1 MMERLPSEDWV
12 QNPHRV
18 SSCGRLISFL
28 CKHASATND
37 SEISELIFSIL
48 SFKREDSAFLKA
60 ADGEAVISRAR
71 TAHVDIVKCKCALH
85 VQKRVTTPCILVT
98 KRSKKAQGFKYSLL
112 TLSSSNQLEP
122 CFEFKL
128 PYQLTGDVSIFNGP
142 TVLWTHAGYVY
153 YTSLQAG
160 EVKQIPMQLSHSI
173 SGELPLHR
181 GQIFILGLQ
190 NLSETST
197 SDQSTSQTL
206 GYLVQNGQVFDG
218 AVVLPYPYI
227 TITHC
232 ILVLSA
238 EEVDGVLK
246 AAVVAATSKQQ
257 LIYIEH
263 GIVKDVCHLPFVQ
276 PEDIQ
281 VVDTGRSG
289 CLFVISFHEGHV
301 CAVWK
306 EKFQVASHWS
316 GVSSVHVDD
325 FMGYG
330 TDQMLLIF
338 KDPDVESS
346 SLGSFLLTDL
356 CGISY
361 SSGMGN
367 GAPNTSPVLPDNYFL
382 TIQALESRLQSGLTV
397 LQELQRELRVKERV
411 LQQSLQAL
419 TDVVSE
425 REPII
430 TQHEQESL
438 IALWDCDDESK
449 DEVMDGKMQDM
460 PAVSTKPQVD
470 KLWHRITED
479 RMVIGVI
486 VTTDRPVAGVSLSI
500 LTEVGQSSVPTVIQT
515 QSQVFWLPM
524 TSPSSSSSSSSFPAS
539 SFTEPPA
546 KRSKQHNAGRNHDL
560 NTCRLA
566 VTAVTRLTPL
576 LNSGCVKCHVML
588 HYVQRQDAFALM
600 SSPTP
605 AVLHCGQVA
614 LDIQSGF
621 QTQLLSKPEL
631 KSDEVKEDLM
641 SLLVMLEHWTFRID
655 SPDHS
660 LGDIDSWIQNRVGC
674 KRVEVSP
681 EYLLLNSSG
690 PSALMLLCWHQIN
703 PFQGELSVHSSEL
716 QMLQFLD
723 SLLAYL
729 PISCTV
735 QPVKGTRGQDEV
747 QIFSLALE
755 KEVVSLRES
764 VSLLLC
770 KEEDN
775 RRKSNDKTSE
785 PGSVDS
791 LQRCREEWHRDVER
805 SKTELSPLVDVQRYR
820 KLSQSLSKVQLEGD
834 LAALLYTQ

>member
-1 MMERLPSEDWV
+1 VLSRAYLSSKHSGGDVNMM
-12 QNPHRV
+12 
-18 SSCGRLISFL
+18 
-28 CKHASATND
+28 KTTND

-160 EVKQIPMQLSHSI
+160 EVKQIPMH
-173 SGELPLHR
+173 
-181 GQIFILGLQ
+181 
-190 NLSETST
+190 
-197 SDQSTSQTL
+197 DQSTSQTL

-306 EKFQVASHWS
+306 EKFQVTSHWS

-361 SSGMGN
+361 SVRDPLLPGSAYTHVHFFNVGN
-367 GAPNTSPVLPDNYFL
+367 
-382 TIQALESRLQSGLTV
+382 
-397 LQELQRELRVKERV
+397 
-411 LQQSLQAL
+411 
-419 TDVVSE
+419 
-425 REPII
+425 
-430 TQHEQESL
+430 
-438 IALWDCDDESK
+438 
-449 DEVMDGKMQDM
+449 
-460 PAVSTKPQVD
+460 
-470 KLWHRITED
+470 
-479 RMVIGVI
+479 
-486 VTTDRPVAGVSLSI
+486 
-500 LTEVGQSSVPTVIQT
+500 VGQSSVPTVIQT

>member
-1 MMERLPSEDWV
+1 VLSRAYLSSKHSGGDVNMMKSNNKNTVNLQYV
-12 QNPHRV
+12 QF
-18 SSCGRLISFL
+18 ISL
-28 CKHASATND
+28 LTAK
-37 SEISELIFSIL
+37 
-48 SFKREDSAFLKA
+48 
-60 ADGEAVISRAR
+60 AR

-160 EVKQIPMQLSHSI
+160 EVKQIPMH
-173 SGELPLHR
+173 
-181 GQIFILGLQ
+181 
-190 NLSETST
+190 
-197 SDQSTSQTL
+197 DQSTSQTL

-361 SSGMGN
+361 SVRDPLLP
-367 GAPNTSPVLPDNYFL
+367 APNTSPVLPDNYFL

-430 TQHEQESL
+430 TQHEQVRYRKK
-438 IALWDCDDESK
+438 IYKMYWYNT
-449 DEVMDGKMQDM
+449 VM
-460 PAVSTKPQVD
+460 
-470 KLWHRITED
+470 
-479 RMVIGVI
+479 
-486 VTTDRPVAGVSLSI
+486 TTV
-500 LTEVGQSSVPTVIQT
+500 E
-515 QSQVFWLPM
+515 
-524 TSPSSSSSSSSFPAS
+524 
-539 SFTEPPA
+539 
-546 KRSKQHNAGRNHDL
+546 
-560 NTCRLA
+560 
-566 VTAVTRLTPL
+566 
-576 LNSGCVKCHVML
+576 CHVML

-631 KSDEVKEDLM
+631 KSGNCVFQITYAFDVFFYNNTLMGIVSILCLDEVKEDLM

>member
-1 MMERLPSEDWV
+1 MERLPSEDWV

-361 SSGMGN
+361 SVRDPLLP
-367 GAPNTSPVLPDNYFL
+367 APNTSPVLPDNYFL

-430 TQHEQESL
+430 TQHEQ
-438 IALWDCDDESK
+438 
-449 DEVMDGKMQDM
+449 
-460 PAVSTKPQVD
+460 
-470 KLWHRITED
+470 
-479 RMVIGVI
+479 
-486 VTTDRPVAGVSLSI
+486 VSLSI

-621 QTQLLSKPEL
+621 QTQLLN
-631 KSDEVKEDLM
+631 EVKEDLM